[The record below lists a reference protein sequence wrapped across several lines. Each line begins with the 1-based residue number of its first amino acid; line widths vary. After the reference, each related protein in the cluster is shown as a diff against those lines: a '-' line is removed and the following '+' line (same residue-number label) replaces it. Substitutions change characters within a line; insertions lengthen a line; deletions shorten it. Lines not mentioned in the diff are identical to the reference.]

1 MKYRS
6 FLSLG
11 ILFCLCFTACT
22 PTAPQTPETPNA
34 SASPETPA
42 SSSTGGRVFTESEI
56 DAGISC
62 FEASSN
68 TLIKASGG
76 QFRFGFESTRRN
88 KGLLEAS
95 KWQDY
100 LNTLGNSMIAL
111 QAQAEGE
118 VCLP

>member
-6 FLSLG
+6 FLSFSL
-11 ILFCLCFTACT
+11 LFCLSFTACS
-22 PTAPQTPETPNA
+22 PSPQTPDTPAA
-34 SASPETPA
+34 SASPEA
-42 SSSTGGRVFTESEI
+42 SSTPTTSSGRVFTESEI

-100 LNTLGNSMIAL
+100 LNTLGNSMLTL
-111 QAQAEGE
+111 QAQSEAEA
-118 VCLP
+118 CLS